1 MELSIIIIACHLPG
15 RTQACIESLE
25 RTVRR
30 VRWEGILTGEAEAPY
45 RSAPD
50 PNAAAELARAP
61 MLCFLHGDA
70 VLMPG
75 WLEPMRRAARRE
87 RGLACIGNVQREPY
101 SGLID
106 HAGIQFDGKGLP
118 IHACRDEAVPP
129 RAEFTRW
136 PAVSKACFLV
146 PKDLF
151 LRLGGF
157 DLQLG
162 GDFQA
167 ADFCLRAAS
176 AGYHHLVANRS
187 MIYHRGEDEPVAGA
201 ALFQERWGRRIQ
213 AYWTRRESGNDE
225 GAWRERWEASR
236 ETRRQLR
243 QDIRDAAADGRR
255 YLKKHL
261 ARPWR
266 YNFGRVC
273 QALMRA
279 VHPLPAPIPPPPRI
293 RQTAGGEYLL
303 FDPPRQ

>member
-1 MELSIIIIACHLPG
+1 MELSIIILACPQPG
-15 RTQACIESLE
+15 WTRACIESLE
-25 RTVRR
+25 STVSR
-30 VRWEGILTGEAEAPY
+30 VRWEGLLAGGEALPPY
-45 RSAPD
+45 RLAPD
-50 PNAAAELARAP
+50 ANAAAKLARAP
-61 MLCFLHGDA
+61 TLCFLHGDT

-75 WLEPMRRAARRE
+75 WLEPMRRALRRE
-87 RGLACIGNVQREPY
+87 PGLACVGNVQREPY

-106 HAGIQFDGKGLP
+106 HAGIAFSPGGLP

-129 RAEFTRW
+129 RLELTRW
-136 PAVSKACFLV
+136 PAMSSACLLV
-146 PKDLF
+146 PKDVF
-151 LRLGGF
+151 LRSGGF
-157 DLQLG
+157 DPQLS

-187 MIYHRGEDEPVAGA
+187 IIYHRGDDEAAGG

-213 AYWTRRESGNDE
+213 AYWMRTESDNDE
-225 GAWRERWEASR
+225 GAWRARWEAAR
-236 ETRRQLR
+236 ETRRQQR

-261 ARPWR
+261 SRPWR

-273 QALMRA
+273 QALVRA
-279 VHPLPAPIPPPPRI
+279 AHPLPAAIPPPPHVF
-293 RQTAGGEYLL
+293 QTAGGEYLL

>member
-1 MELSIIIIACHLPG
+1 MELSIIILACHRPD
-15 RTQACIESLE
+15 RTQTCVESLE

-30 VRWEGILTGEAEAPY
+30 VRWEGIFTGEAGARY

-50 PNAAAELARAP
+50 PNAAAKLAQAP
-61 MLCFLHGDA
+61 VLCFLHADT

-75 WLEPMRRAARRE
+75 WLEPMRRPPRHAP
-87 RGLACIGNVQREPY
+87 GLACIGNVQREPY

-106 HAGIQFDGKGLP
+106 HAGIAFDAKGLP

-129 RAEFTRW
+129 RPEFTRW
-136 PAVSKACFLV
+136 PAVSSACFLV
-146 PKDLF
+146 PKEVF

-157 DLQLG
+157 DLHLG

-187 MIYHRGEDEPVAGA
+187 IIYHRGEDETAGGG
-201 ALFQERWGRRIQ
+201 ALFQERWGLRIQ
-213 AYWTRRESGNDE
+213 AYCARNKSGNDE
-225 GAWRERWEASR
+225 GAWRERWEAAR
-236 ETRRQLR
+236 ETRRQQR

-255 YLKKHL
+255 YLAKHL
-261 ARPWR
+261 SRPWR

-273 QALMRA
+273 QALVRA
-279 VHPLPAPIPPPPRI
+279 VHPLPAAIPPPPHV